1 MLHGS
6 NHLTAAKEPVEE
18 KWLIIAQEG
27 TGVLDD
33 RWTDEPLPQSLT
45 PYLNVEEELH

>member
-6 NHLTAAKEPVEE
+6 NHLTEAKGLVEE
-18 KWLIIAQEG
+18 RWLILAQEG
-27 TGVLDD
+27 AGVLDD
-33 RWTDEPLPQSLT
+33 RRTDEPLPQSLT